1 MGKNEWKNLFYFSKA
16 DRRVLLLLCGILL
29 GFAVS
34 SVFYHFAHNSQKE
47 NQTDSIGRS
56 TYEAFV
62 RQIEQNSNETSK
74 TDDDRQTTYRY
85 EQEKTISP
93 ETFYFDPNTADSTAL
108 KRLGLSPWQI
118 RNIYKYRARGG
129 RYHRP
134 EDFSRL
140 YGLTKGDYDRLRPYI
155 RIAEKYQLMSDLQPS
170 KTDNTENQPFHQIH
184 QTPRQEKFPEGT
196 RIELN
201 SADTTALKK
210 IPGIGS
216 YYARQI
222 IRYKE
227 QLGGF
232 ASLSQLKEIK
242 GLPENIER
250 WFTISGPVFRKIK
263 INRLSTDQLRKHPYL
278 NFYQSKIITEH
289 RRKYGPIKDIKALSL
304 YEEFTTTDLER
315 LMPYLSFE
323 E

>member
-29 GFAVS
+29 GITIS
-34 SVFYHFAHNSQKE
+34 SIFYHFMHTSPQDS
-47 NQTDSIGRS
+47 QTDSIGRS

-62 RQIEQNSNETSK
+62 RQIERDEKETPK
-74 TDDDRQTTYRY
+74 ENDGKRITDIY
-85 EQEKTISP
+85 ESEKTTSP
-93 ETFYFDPNTADSTAL
+93 ETFYFDPNTADSIAL

-155 RIAEKYQLMSDLQPS
+155 RIAEKYQLVSDLQPS
-170 KTDNTENQPFHQIH
+170 MVEKSENTVSRQI
-184 QTPRQEKFPEGT
+184 PRQEKYPEGT
-196 RIELN
+196 QIELN

-216 YYARQI
+216 YYASQI

-232 ASLSQLKEIK
+232 ASLRQLKEIE

-250 WFTISGPVFRKIK
+250 WFTISETVFRKIK
-263 INRLSTDQLRKHPYL
+263 INRLSTEQLRKHPYL
-278 NFYQSKIITEH
+278 NFYQSKVITEH
-289 RRKYGPIKDIKALSL
+289 RRKYGPIKSIKSLSL
-304 YEEFTTTDLER
+304 YEEFTAADLER
-315 LMPYLSFE
+315 LTPYLSFE